1 MLRLLVA
8 ACLAT
13 SALAWTGVASAQST
27 QLLPGVTYETGVQF
41 TPHGPVA
48 IHIVRGPR
56 PVGLYRLRP
65 VLSNETITGR
75 ETVTA
80 MERRLSSQAT
90 SVGVNGDLFALADGR
105 PSGVLLRDGILANAP
120 NPNRSS
126 AGVTLDGLLDV
137 RRVKYFG
144 TWRGT
149 GQRRTLNRLNK
160 EPTKNGASLFT
171 PDWGRR
177 TPSYPDGVVIVLA
190 PAPPATPNV
199 DLTAPVAKVIRGGAA
214 PLAAGTS
221 ALVARG
227 TSAAS
232 LLAEAAIGTTVT
244 YRLILQP
251 DWTSVADAIGGGPI
265 LVRNGAPVYRSN
277 EAFTT
282 SQIAPRNPR
291 TAVGQLADGRI
302 VLVVVDG
309 RQSGYSVGMTTF
321 EMAQTLVRLG
331 AVRGMGLDSGGSSTL
346 AFDGK
351 LLNRPSNG
359 SERAIS
365 TALMLQYFGV
375 YVPPPAETVVSPNGD
390 GVAETQSLSFKV
402 VRPSTV
408 TVTLSAPDGTPAFQ
422 ESLPRDPGTYTVT
435 FPPPTANPTPPAPPA
450 PPTTPLP
457 PAEGRWTLTVSA
469 TDDQGLPS
477 SATRR
482 FWLNTTL
489 GFVRVEPAR
498 LLLPP
503 AGASMTIRW
512 TQARAARVR
521 VTVETPE
528 GILIRT
534 VSVGRFEAGSQAATW
549 NGRLPNGKL
558 VPGGRYVVRVAAT
571 NEVGA
576 VDLEMPL
583 TVRRTARPKR

>member
-1 MLRLLVA
+1 VVRLAALVA
-8 ACLAT
+8 ALSTLVLAF
-13 SALAWTGVASAQST
+13 AGAASAQPT

-75 ETVTA
+75 ETLTA
-80 MERRLSSQAT
+80 MQRRLLARAT
-90 SVGVNGDLFALADGR
+90 SVGVNGDFFAFADGR
-105 PSGVLLRDGILANAP
+105 PSGILLRDGVLANAP
-120 NPNRSS
+120 SPNRSS

-149 GQRRTLNRLNK
+149 GQRRPLSRLN
-160 EPTKNGASLFT
+160 EAPAKNGISLFT

-177 TPSYPDGVVIVLA
+177 TPSYPDGVAVLLG
-190 PAPPATPNV
+190 PTPQATPNV
-199 DLTAPVAKVIRGGAA
+199 ELSAPVASVVQGGAV
-214 PLAAGTS
+214 PLAAGTA

-227 TSAAS
+227 TAAS
-232 LLAEAAIGTTVT
+232 TLAVEAAVGATVT

-251 DWTSVADAIGGGPI
+251 DWATVADAIGGGPL
-265 LVRNGAPVYRSN
+265 LVRDGTPVYRSN

-282 SQIAPRNPR
+282 SQIAPRDPR

-346 AFDGK
+346 AFDGA
-351 LLNRPSNG
+351 LLNRPSGG
-359 SERAIS
+359 SERPIS

-375 YVPPPAETVVSPNGD
+375 YVPPPAESVVSPNGD
-390 GVAETQSLSFKV
+390 GVAEEQELAFKV

-408 TVTLSAPDGTPAFQ
+408 TVTLTAPDRSVSFQ
-422 ESLPRDPGTYTVT
+422 ESLPREPGRYEVP
-435 FPPPTANPTPPAPPA
+435 FPPPVPPPVPPTPPEQAA
-450 PPTTPLP
+450 PPT
-457 PAEGRWTLTVSA
+457 EGRWTLSVSA

-477 SATRR
+477 SSTRR
-482 FWLNTTL
+482 FWVNSTL
-489 GFVRVEPAR
+489 GFLRIEPGRV
-498 LLLPP
+498 LLPP
-503 AGASMTIRW
+503 AGGKVKFGW

-534 VSVGRFEAGSQAATW
+534 VSAGHFEAGTPSATW
-549 NGRLPNGKL
+549 NGRLASGKL
-558 VPGGRYVVRVAAT
+558 VPGGRYVVRVSAT
-571 NEVGA
+571 NDVGT
-576 VDLEMPL
+576 VELEGRL
-583 TVRRTARPKR
+583 TVRRIAKPKR

>member
-1 MLRLLVA
+1 VLRLAVLA
-8 ACLAT
+8 AAIAT
-13 SALAWTGVASAQST
+13 SSLVLAGVASAQPT

-65 VLSNETITGR
+65 VLSNESITGR
-75 ETVTA
+75 ETLTA
-80 MERRLSSQAT
+80 MQRRLTTQAT

-105 PSGVLLRDGILANAP
+105 PSGILLRDGVLANLP

-137 RRVKYFG
+137 RRVRYFG

-160 EPTKNGASLFT
+160 EPTKNGISLFT

-177 TPSYPDGVVIVLA
+177 TPSYPDGVAVVLA
-190 PAPPATPNV
+190 PSPVATPNV
-199 DLTAPVAKVIRGGAA
+199 DLSAPVASVIRGGAA

-221 ALVARG
+221 VLVARG
-227 TSAAS
+227 TAAAN
-232 LLAEAAIGTTVT
+232 LLAEAQVGATVV

-251 DWTSVADAIGGGPI
+251 DWTAVADAIGGGPV
-265 LVRNGAPVYRSN
+265 LVRDRRPVYRSN

-291 TAVGQLADGRI
+291 SAVGQLADGR
-302 VLVVVDG
+302 VLLVVVDG

-331 AVRGMGLDSGGSSTL
+331 AVTGMGLDSGGSSTL
-346 AFDGK
+346 AFEGT
-351 LLNRPSNG
+351 LLNRPSSG

-375 YVPPPAETVVSPNGD
+375 YLPPPAETVVSPNGD
-390 GVAETQSLSFKV
+390 GAAEEQRLSFKV

-408 TVTLSAPDGTPAFQ
+408 TTTLTAPDGTVAFQ
-422 ESLPRDPGTYTVT
+422 ESLPREPGAYDVA
-435 FPPPTANPTPPAPPA
+435 FPPVTTPPAVPA
-450 PPTTPLP
+450 AGPSAL
-457 PAEGRWTLTVSA
+457 AEGRWTLAVSS

-482 FWLNTTL
+482 FWVNSTL
-489 GFVRVEPAR
+489 GFLRVAPVR

-503 AGASMTIRW
+503 RGASATIGW
-512 TQARAARVR
+512 TQTRSARVR

-528 GILIRT
+528 GILIR
-534 VSVGRFEAGSQAATW
+534 SVAARRFEPGTPTAVW
-549 NGRLPNGKL
+549 NGRLANGKL
-558 VPGGRYVVRVAAT
+558 APGGRYVVRVTAT
-571 NEVGA
+571 NEVGT
-576 VDLEMPL
+576 VDLSGPL
-583 TVRRTARPKR
+583 IVRRTAMPKR